1 MQSNENNLQNQID
14 DDGISIID
22 FFRNLANKKNK
33 IIKNL
38 IWTICIWFGILIIYF
53 IGAYDSSRYYSV
65 VLGLNYP
72 QAAQGKYPNGS
83 DFSTSDI
90 VSSTVLEKVWS
101 ENRLGEKGIKLAD
114 FQRSFTAIP
123 FTGELNFI
131 ETKYRTMLA
140 VKNLSRVDIEKMEA
154 DYKAEVAQ
162 ASTKTIKLVLDS
174 RGENYTTSQASKI
187 LNDVA
192 LTWSQV
198 SIEKLGV
205 LRTPI
210 ADSLILNIEIK
221 QEAPIVVVNYLN
233 DVVDRAQNIISAM
246 RSDSNSNSYRDEKT
260 GANLAGLGAKLAE
273 ISNYQIDHL
282 DILLAMQPKVTGIEI
297 MQTKNRIQELQE
309 ERKVLLM
316 KAESIQRAVADYSGG
331 KNQNGAGDSK
341 GRSNMG
347 NEGPGLQFNGEAIGK
362 LFNLAT
368 ESKDA
373 EYRQKMTAER
383 LAFENRAND
392 FNLRIAKLERRMG
405 YMNSN
410 SKLITA
416 TGKAGDDEFANQVE
430 RAWSSLQGVFDAI
443 TRIQRQA
450 RQDFSGNSGLLY
462 TMMSEAEP
470 SNPGRSKLIQFGLI
484 SLCAALFLGLVVTI
498 IQIVLVQP
506 NRELV
511 AQPSRDG

>member
-38 IWTICIWFGILIIYF
+38 IWTICVWIGILIIYF

-154 DYKAEVAQ
+154 DYKAEVVQ
-162 ASTKTIKLVLDS
+162 ASTKSIKLVLDS

-192 LTWSQV
+192 FAWSHV

-205 LRTPI
+205 LRTPVT
-210 ADSLILNIEIK
+210 DSLVLNGEIK
-221 QEAPIVVVNYLN
+221 QESPIVIVNYLN
-233 DVVDRAQNIISAM
+233 DVVDRAQRIIEVM
-246 RSDSNSNSYRDEKT
+246 RSDSNSNVYRDEKT
-260 GANLAGLGAKLAE
+260 GANLAGLGTRLTE

-282 DILLAMQPKVTGIEI
+282 DVLLAMQSKVTEVEL

-331 KNQNGAGDSK
+331 KNQNGSNDLK
-341 GRSNMG
+341 GKPSTAND
-347 NEGPGLQFNGEAIGK
+347 GPGLQFNGEAINK

-368 ESKDA
+368 ESKDS

-383 LAFENRAND
+383 LKFENMAND
-392 FNLRIAKLERRMG
+392 FNLRIAKLERRLG
-405 YMNSN
+405 YMNS
-410 SKLITA
+410 KGKTA
-416 TGKAGDDEFANQVE
+416 SGKGGDVEFASQADRVWN
-430 RAWSSLQGVFDAI
+430 SLQGVFDAI
-443 TRIQRQA
+443 TRIQMQA

-498 IQIVLVQP
+498 IQIVLGQP

>member
-1 MQSNENNLQNQID
+1 MQVNENNLQNQSGD
-14 DDGISIID
+14 QELSIVD
-22 FFRNLANKKNK
+22 FFRNLVKEKNR

-38 IWTICIWFGILIIYF
+38 FWTICVWLGILIIYF
-53 IGAYDSSRYYSV
+53 AGMYDSSQYYSV

-123 FTGELNFI
+123 STGELNFI

-154 DYKAEVAQ
+154 DYKAEIAQ
-162 ASTKTIKLVLDS
+162 ASSKNIKLVLDS
-174 RGENYTTSQASKI
+174 RASDYTTAQASKI

-192 LTWSQV
+192 AAWSQV

-205 LRTPI
+205 LKTPV
-210 ADSLILNIEIK
+210 ADSLILNDEIK
-221 QEAPIVVVNYLN
+221 NEPPIVMVNYLN
-233 DVVDRAQNIISAM
+233 DVVDRAQGIIRGM
-246 RSDSNSNSYRDEKT
+246 RVDPNSNKYRDEKT
-260 GANLAGLGAKLAE
+260 GANLAGLGTKLTE

-282 DILLAMQPKVTGIEI
+282 DVLLATQSTVTEVEL

-316 KAESIQRAVADYSGG
+316 KAESIKRAVADYSGA
-331 KNQNGAGDSK
+331 KNQSGSGEQG
-341 GRSNMG
+341 GRSSAG
-347 NEGPGLQFNGEAIGK
+347 NEGPGLQFNGEAINK

-383 LAFENRAND
+383 LAFENMAND
-392 FNLRIAKLERRMG
+392 FNLRIAKLERRLG
-405 YMNSN
+405 YLMSKSN
-410 SKLITA
+410 LKTA
-416 TGKAGDDEFANQVE
+416 TGKGGNEEFASQVD
-430 RAWSSLQGVFDAI
+430 RVWVGLQGVFDAI
-443 TRIQRQA
+443 TRIQMQA

-462 TMMSEAEP
+462 TKLSETEP
-470 SNPGRSKLIQFGLI
+470 SRPGISKLIQFGLI

-498 IQIVLVQP
+498 IQIVVSQSK
-506 NRELV
+506 RELV
-511 AQPSRDG
+511 P

>member
-1 MQSNENNLQNQID
+1 MQLNENNIQNQSD
-14 DDGISIID
+14 DQELSIID
-22 FFRNLANKKNK
+22 FFRNLAKEKNR

-38 IWTICIWFGILIIYF
+38 FWTICLWLGILIIYF
-53 IGAYDSSRYYSV
+53 VGMYDSSRYYSV

-123 FTGELNFI
+123 STGELNFI

-154 DYKAEVAQ
+154 DYKAEIAQ
-162 ASTKTIKLVLDS
+162 ASSKNIKLVLDS
-174 RGENYTTSQASKI
+174 RASDYTTAQASKI

-192 LTWSQV
+192 AAWSQV

-205 LRTPI
+205 LRTPV
-210 ADSLILNIEIK
+210 ADSLILNDEIK
-221 QEAPIVVVNYLN
+221 KEPPIVMVNYLN
-233 DVVDRAQNIISAM
+233 DVVDRAQGIIRGM
-246 RSDSNSNSYRDEKT
+246 RADPNSNAYRDEKT
-260 GANLAGLGAKLAE
+260 GANLAGLQTRLSE
-273 ISNYQIDHL
+273 VSHYQIDRL
-282 DILLAMQPKVTGIEI
+282 DVLLAMQFKVTDVEVLQIKIRTE
-297 MQTKNRIQELQE
+297 ELQE

-316 KAESIQRAVADYSGG
+316 KAESIKRAVADYSGA
-331 KNQNGAGDSK
+331 KNQSGSGDQG
-341 GRSNMG
+341 GRSSAG
-347 NEGPGLQFNGEAIGK
+347 NEGPGLQFNGEAINK

-383 LAFENRAND
+383 LAFENMAND
-392 FNLRIAKLERRMG
+392 FNLRIAKLERRLG
-405 YMNSN
+405 YLMSKSN
-410 SKLITA
+410 LKTA
-416 TGKAGDDEFANQVE
+416 TGKGGNEEFASQVD
-430 RAWSSLQGVFDAI
+430 RVWGGLQGVFDAI
-443 TRIQRQA
+443 TRIQMQA
-450 RQDFSGNSGLLY
+450 RQDFSGNSGLLF
-462 TMMSEAEP
+462 TKLGETEP
-470 SNPGRSKLIQFGLI
+470 SRPGLSKLIQFALI

-498 IQIVLVQP
+498 IQIVLGQP
-506 NRELV
+506 KRELV
-511 AQPSRDG
+511 P

>member
-22 FFRNLANKKNK
+22 FFRNLASKKNK

-38 IWTICIWFGILIIYF
+38 IWTICVWIGILIIYF

-140 VKNLSRVDIEKMEA
+140 VKNLSRVDIEKMEV

-162 ASTKTIKLVLDS
+162 ASTKSIKLVLDS

-192 LTWSQV
+192 FAWSNV
-198 SIEKLGV
+198 AIEKLGV

-210 ADSLILNIEIK
+210 TDSLVLNGEIK
-221 QEAPIVVVNYLN
+221 QESPIVIVNYLN
-233 DVVDRAQNIISAM
+233 DVVDRAHKIIEIM
-246 RSDSNSNSYRDEKT
+246 RSDPSSNVYRDEKT
-260 GANLAGLGAKLAE
+260 GANLAGLGTKLTE
-273 ISNYQIDHL
+273 ISHYQIDHL
-282 DILLAMQPKVTGIEI
+282 DVWLAMQPKVTEVEL
-297 MQTKNRIQELQE
+297 MQTKNRILELQE

-331 KNQNGAGDSK
+331 KNQNGSNDLK
-341 GRSNMG
+341 GKSSTTND
-347 NEGPGLQFNGEAIGK
+347 GPGLQFNGEAINK

-368 ESKDA
+368 ESKDS

-383 LAFENRAND
+383 LKFENMAND
-392 FNLRIAKLERRMG
+392 FNLRIIKLERRLG
-405 YMNSN
+405 YMNSKIKTV
-410 SKLITA
+410 S
-416 TGKAGDDEFANQVE
+416 GKVGDEEFASQAD

-443 TRIQRQA
+443 TRIQMQA

-470 SNPGRSKLIQFGLI
+470 FNPGRSKLIQFGLI

>member
-162 ASTKTIKLVLDS
+162 ASTKSIKLVLDS

-192 LTWSQV
+192 LGWSRV

-205 LRTPI
+205 LRTPVS
-210 ADSLILNIEIK
+210 DSLILTDDIK
-221 QEAPIVVVNYLN
+221 QEPPIVIVNYLN
-233 DVVDRAQNIISAM
+233 DVVDRAHAIIRFM
-246 RSDSNSNSYRDEKT
+246 RSDPNSNTYRDDKT
-260 GANLAGLGAKLAE
+260 GANLAGLAARLSE
-273 ISNYQIDHL
+273 ISNYQIDRL
-282 DILLAMQPKVTGIEI
+282 DVLLAMQFKVTDIEI
-297 MQTKNRIQELQE
+297 LQTKIRIQELQE
-309 ERKVLLM
+309 ERKVFLM
-316 KAESIQRAVADYSGG
+316 KAESIQRAVADYSGA
-331 KNQNGAGDSK
+331 KNQSGPVEQR
-341 GRSNMG
+341 GRSSAG
-347 NEGPGLQFNGEAIGK
+347 NEGPGLQFNGEAINK

-368 ESKDA
+368 ESKDS

-383 LAFENRAND
+383 LSFENLAND
-392 FNLRIAKLERRMG
+392 FNLRIAKLERRLG
-405 YMNSN
+405 YLNSN
-410 SKLITA
+410 SKLKTV
-416 TGKAGDDEFANQVE
+416 TGKGGNEEFAGQVD
-430 RAWSSLQGVFDAI
+430 RVWGGLQGVFDAI
-443 TRIQRQA
+443 TRIQMQA

-470 SNPGRSKLIQFGLI
+470 SNPGRYKLIQFGLI

-506 NRELV
+506 NRELF